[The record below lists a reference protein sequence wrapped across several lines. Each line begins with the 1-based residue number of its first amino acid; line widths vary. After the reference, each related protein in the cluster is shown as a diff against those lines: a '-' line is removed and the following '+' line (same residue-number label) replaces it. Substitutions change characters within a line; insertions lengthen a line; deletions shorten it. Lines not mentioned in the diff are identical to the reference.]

1 MYFLLANSIR
11 VVVFASVIVL
21 SLGACVTTKESVFTE
36 EPSPQKTLERRV
48 GLARQYIGERN
59 WVDAKRNLQ
68 LAVDIDPENAEV
80 QEAFALVYQSTGEY
94 ELAEESYK
102 SAIELQRNFSRARN
116 NYAAFLFSLERYEEA
131 EVQLT
136 YVVQD
141 TLYNERPNA
150 FINLGLVRLKLFNTQ
165 GAEEAFVRSL
175 SMDRTNTLAMLEV
188 VQIRFDA
195 GDIPSA
201 SRYYKSYRKYV
212 GRQSP
217 RGLWLG
223 IRIAQDQGD
232 RNAEGSYVLA
242 LTNLYPNSIEY
253 QAYLRTVKSDG

>member
-1 MYFLLANSIR
+1 MYLLLANSIR
-11 VVVFASVIVL
+11 VVVFASVIALGL
-21 SLGACVTTKESVFTE
+21 SACVTSTESVFTE
-36 EPSPQKTLERRV
+36 EASPQKTLERRV
-48 GLARQYIGERN
+48 SLARQYIGERN
-59 WVDAKRNLQ
+59 WADAKRNLQ
-68 LAVDIDPENAEV
+68 LAVDIDPKNAEV
-80 QEAFALVYQSTGEY
+80 HEAFALVYQSTGEY
-94 ELAEESYK
+94 ELAEQSYK

-116 NYAAFLFSLERYEEA
+116 NYAAFLFSLERYKDA

-141 TLYNERPNA
+141 TLYNGRPNA
-150 FINLGLVRLKLFNTQ
+150 FINLGLVRLKLLNTQ

-188 VQIRFDA
+188 AQIRFDA

-201 SRYYKSYRKYV
+201 SRYYEGYRKYV

-217 RGLWLG
+217 RALWLG
-223 IRIAQDQGD
+223 IRIAQGQGD

-242 LTNLYPNSIEY
+242 LTNMYPNSIEY
-253 QAYLRTVKSDG
+253 QAYLRTVKSGG